1 MSDKFVCLYI
11 LKITMNEWKSIYRK
25 KKNIFQQ
32 NNFNLFAVLIGFM
45 ISITFF
51 AYSQAKQQD
60 YQIPTGNNYA
70 VSSTWKF
77 ESVKEVNSWEH
88 KPITIKNQWTWR
100 SENVVAWTRKIESW
114 WNWSVEKVNSWWSKL
129 ALVNGFAEDSLATM
143 VSTYAYELDNA
154 RRKDF
159 LIMMKC
165 ENGNFD
171 IHLQSS
177 VPDTNWPN
185 WREDSRGLCQLNRTR
200 HSEVVDNPL
209 FRNDWKR
216 QVEQCYKKRVAWT
229 KFYWPNRPIYKNKK
243 YIGKCSDVVKNDFTL
258 ISK

>member
-1 MSDKFVCLYI
+1 
-11 LKITMNEWKSIYRK
+11 MNESLFTAKKRTFFSKTTLIYLLFWLVLWLALLFLLTVK
-25 KKNIFQQ
+25 Q
-32 NNFNLFAVLIGFM
+32 NNKIIKSQQEIITPLVQLENLRAWRKWIVENINQLQSKINELEE
-45 ISITFF
+45 
-51 AYSQAKQQD
+51 AKTLLLEQ
-60 YQIPTGNNYA
+60 
-70 VSSTWKF
+70 
-77 ESVKEVNSWEH
+77 E
-88 KPITIKNQWTWR
+88 
-100 SENVVAWTRKIESW
+100 KIESW
-114 WNWSVEKVNSWWSKL
+114 WNWSVEKVNSWWNKL
-129 ALVNGFAEDSLATM
+129 VLVNGFAEDSLATM

-159 LIMMKC
+159 VIMMKC

-216 QVEQCYKKRVAWT
+216 QVEQCYKNGLLEQNSIDRIDQ
-229 KFYWPNRPIYKNKK
+229 YIKNWK
-243 YIGKCSDVVKNDFTL
+243 YVWICKDVVKNDFTL